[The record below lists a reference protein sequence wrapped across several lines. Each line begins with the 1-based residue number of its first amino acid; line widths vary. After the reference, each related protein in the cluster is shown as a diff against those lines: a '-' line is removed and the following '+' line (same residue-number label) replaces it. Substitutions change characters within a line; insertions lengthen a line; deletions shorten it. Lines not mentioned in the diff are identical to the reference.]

1 MFKRID
7 TLKVKGIAI
16 SLLLFHHLF
25 YSTARIEANGV
36 VFHLLSQDTVEGLA
50 TASRICVWIFAF
62 LSAYGL
68 TSKYIKEDIKRPTI
82 FIAKSWISLMKSYWF
97 IYIIVF
103 ILSFIFFNNPLE
115 IYVNVKPSAFLS
127 DEFYGTLEKMQ
138 KTNYFFQVEV
148 NT

>member
-36 VFHLLSQDTVEGLA
+36 VFH
-50 TASRICVWIFAF
+50 IF
-62 LSAYGL
+62 
-68 TSKYIKEDIKRPTI
+68 
-82 FIAKSWISLMKSYWF
+82 
-97 IYIIVF
+97 
-103 ILSFIFFNNPLE
+103 
-115 IYVNVKPSAFLS
+115 VNVKPSAFLS

-138 KTNYFFQVEV
+138 KTN
-148 NT
+148 

>member
-36 VFHLLSQDTVEGLA
+36 VFHIFSQDTVEGLA

-68 TSKYIKEDIKRPTI
+68 TCKYIKEDIKRPTI

-115 IYVNVKPSAFLS
+115 IY
-127 DEFYGTLEKMQ
+127 Q
-138 KTNYFFQVEV
+138 Q
-148 NT
+148 